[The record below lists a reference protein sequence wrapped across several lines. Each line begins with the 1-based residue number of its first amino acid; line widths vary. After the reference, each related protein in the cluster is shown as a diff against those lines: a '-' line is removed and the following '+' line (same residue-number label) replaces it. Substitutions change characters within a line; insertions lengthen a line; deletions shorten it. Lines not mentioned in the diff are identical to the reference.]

1 MADLGQAYV
10 QIIPSAKGISGQITN
25 ALAPE
30 SISAGKTAGGNITNA
45 IAAKLNGVGKGLIK
59 GGAVATAISVP
70 IIAGINKAL
79 KAYETQSNA
88 ETKLTEI
95 YKKRM
100 GVGDAAAKNT
110 MKIAAALQKQ
120 GVVSDEVTL
129 SGAQQLATFAKMPST
144 VNKLLPAMDNL
155 LVQQKGYNATAED
168 ATGIAN
174 LMGKVMGGNVGALK
188 RVGISFTEA
197 QEKILKTGTEEE
209 KAAVLAQVIT
219 DNVGDMNKT
228 FAQTPL
234 GKIQQMKNSMGDMA
248 EQLGGTL
255 APVLSDLA
263 QKVSSDVIPK
273 IQQALN
279 FLQNNPAIAEFAMKL
294 TGVLAI
300 GGPLTSMIGL
310 IVTKVAGLIKILPTL
325 KGIMTGA
332 FGGPLAAIA
341 VLVAAFVTLWKT
353 NEKFRNAIL
362 TIIEDVKGSFA
373 SFAAQFKALL
383 PNFNMT
389 NIVNT
394 LKSLWMGFCNIVAPL
409 IVGAFRN
416 VSIII
421 KAALAG
427 IIQAITFFKALF
439 SGNFAGAFD
448 ALKNIVKIA
457 LAAVKALFMS
467 QLRALIGA
475 GKAIWNQLPGPA
487 KAALMTVATVVSN
500 VVKRIMN
507 FFARLKAIVG
517 TVKATFN
524 RVKQAITEPIQKAVE
539 KIRQFVTKI
548 KNLINKMKLKIP
560 KPKIPK
566 IDVNW
571 KKVGTGKLS
580 IKVPSISWRAKGG
593 IMKRPTLFGGGEAG
607 DEGIVPLDPFWK
619 RLDAT
624 KTEIDYDRLG
634 MAVASAMRMIQM
646 TSVLEV
652 DGKQIARGIAKP
664 VSEEIDRM
672 QARGQ
677 RRLGYV

>member
-10 QIIPSAKGISGQITN
+10 QIIPSAKGISGQITS

-30 SISAGKTAGGNITNA
+30 SISAGKTAGINITDA
-45 IAAKLNGVGKGLIK
+45 IGSKLKTIGRGMIK
-59 GGAVATAISVP
+59 GGAIATAISVP

-110 MKIAAALQKQ
+110 MKLAAALQKQ

-300 GGPLTSMIGL
+300 GGPLASMIGL

-353 NEKFRNAIL
+353 NEKFRNAIIA
-362 TIIEDVKGSFA
+362 IIDEIKGKFQNFA
-373 SFAAQFKALL
+373 SQFQALL

-389 NIVNT
+389 NVVNT
-394 LKSLWMGFCNIVAPL
+394 LKSLWLGFCDIVAPVF
-409 IVGAFRN
+409 IAAFKN
-416 VSIII
+416 LSVIIG
-421 KAALAG
+421 AALDT
-427 IIQAITFFKALF
+427 IIQIVTGFKALF
-439 SGNFAGAFD
+439 EGNWSAAFASLG
-448 ALKNIVKIA
+448 NIVKIA
-457 LAAVKALFMS
+457 INAVKVILT
-467 QLRALIGA
+467 
-475 GKAIWNQLPGPA
+475 NQLKMIVSVAKVAWDKMPGPA
-487 KAALMTVATVVSN
+487 KEAFSKVITVVSN
-500 VVKRIMN
+500 VIKRIKNN
-507 FFARLKAIVG
+507 FAKLKAIVG
-517 TVKATFN
+517 TVLATFN
-524 RVKQAITEPIQKAVE
+524 KIKESITKPIEKAVE
-539 KIRQFVTKI
+539 KIKQFVDKI
-548 KNLINKMKLKIP
+548 KRLINNMKLKIP
-560 KPKIPK
+560 KPHIPK
-566 IDVNW
+566 ISVDW
-571 KKVGTGKLS
+571 KTVGAGKLS
-580 IKVPSISWRAKGG
+580 VKVPTIHWNAEGG

-607 DEGIVPLDPFWK
+607 DEAIVPLDPFWK
-619 RLDAT
+619 R
-624 KTEIDYDRLG
+624 IDKLERGSTNTFNITMNVDG
-634 MAVASAMRMIQM
+634 AEDPENWAMRFAERLRM
-646 TSVLEV
+646 EV
-652 DGKQIARGIAKP
+652 
-664 VSEEIDRM
+664 RM
-672 QARGQ
+672 A
-677 RRLGYV
+677 